1 MGPLGVLRTVRGVR
15 SIRKPASPYWDVRAG
30 GLCLLVS
37 GRILHP
43 SSTEMPRGEEAQ
55 QLHHVV
61 HTYHKMQGQNFGC
74 DCVTLVGSLSADL
87 PKPCPTSREG
97 GGSGAGDRG
106 GVLPPLADGKRTSY
120 RTGSWSE

>member
-1 MGPLGVLRTVRGVR
+1 MATGAIQGNAAGVRIMGPLGVLRTVRGVT

-43 SSTEMPRGEEAQ
+43 SSTEMPRGGEAQ

-61 HTYHKMQGQNFGC
+61 HTYHKRLGQNFLAVIASPSS
-74 DCVTLVGSLSADL
+74 DPLSADL
-87 PKPCPTSREG
+87 KKPCPTSGEG
-97 GGSGAGDRG
+97 GVPAPVIGVGSCR
-106 GVLPPLADGKRTSY
+106 R
-120 RTGSWSE
+120 